1 MQTKGMTQMGDKN
14 IFEGRKV
21 ILLLLSEI
29 LESTF
34 MAKLITKIDLCIPF
48 FVVKHA
54 CILKEHCYRNLYT
67 PTALKAKK
75 KKVL

>member
-1 MQTKGMTQMGDKN
+1 MGDKN

-48 FVVKHA
+48 F
-54 CILKEHCYRNLYT
+54 CC
-67 PTALKAKK
+67 
-75 KKVL
+75 

>member
-1 MQTKGMTQMGDKN
+1 
-14 IFEGRKV
+14 
-21 ILLLLSEI
+21 
-29 LESTF
+29 

-54 CILKEHCYRNLYT
+54 CILKEHYYRNLYT

-75 KKVL
+75 KKKFCNVLETICPM